1 MNHSRTH
8 FKSLTVVLFL
18 GVASGL
24 PLALT
29 SGSLQAWLTVAG
41 VPLHTIGFLSLV
53 GLPYT
58 LKFLWAPLMDRFVP
72 PFLGRRRG
80 WIVLMQ
86 GALAGILIIM
96 GSFHPEQSTEQ
107 VMFLASCAVILAF
120 LSASQDI
127 VIDAYRTELLNT
139 MPEKR
144 GLGASLSTLGYR
156 IAMLISG
163 AGALML
169 GHYVGWQWTYWIM
182 AGLIGLHALI
192 TFFADEVQ
200 DGQTAPKTLLDAV
213 IVPFQDFFQRERAL
227 FLLILI
233 VLYKLGDAFA
243 GSLSTAFLI
252 RGVGFSLVEV
262 GTINKGMGMLAT
274 IFGSLFGGMIMLKL
288 RLFPALLLFGIL
300 QALSNLGFW
309 ALALSGKVYALMIFA
324 IGFENFSG
332 GLGSTAFVAL
342 IMGLCHKKATA
353 TQFALLSAL
362 AAVGRVWV
370 GPTAGYL
377 VEAWGWAPFFIFSF
391 LIALPGLCFLYFLKT
406 HIMRLDM
413 PETASTT

>member
-1 MNHSRTH
+1 MNAPSPV
-8 FKSLTVVLFL
+8 FKSMTVVLFL
-18 GVASGL
+18 GLASGL

-29 SGSLQAWLTVAG
+29 SGSLQAWLTVAN

-58 LKFLWAPLMDRFVP
+58 LKFLWAPLMDRFTP

-80 WIVLMQ
+80 WILLMQ
-86 GALAGILIIM
+86 FCLAIILVVM
-96 GSFHPEQSTEQ
+96 GNFHPEQSAQQ
-107 VMFLASCAVILAF
+107 VSLLAFCAVILAF
-120 LSASQDI
+120 LSASHDI

-163 AGALML
+163 AGSLML
-169 GHYVGWQWTYWIM
+169 GHYVGWQWTYRIM
-182 AGLIGLHALI
+182 GGLIAIHAI
-192 TFFADEVQ
+192 VTFLADEVQ
-200 DGQTAPKTLLDAV
+200 NGQRAPKTLFDAV
-213 IVPFQDFFQRERAL
+213 VIPFRDFFQRDQAV

-233 VLYKLGDAFA
+233 ILYKLGDAFA

-262 GTINKGMGMLAT
+262 GAINKGMGMLAT

-288 RLFPALLLFGIL
+288 RLFPALLLFGCL
-300 QALSNLGFW
+300 QAISNLSFW
-309 ALALSGKVYALMIFA
+309 ALAFSGKIYALMIFA
-324 IGFENFSG
+324 IGFENFAG

-342 IMGLCHKKATA
+342 IMGLCHKESTA

-370 GPTAGYL
+370 GPTSGYL
-377 VEAWGWAPFFIFSF
+377 VELWGWAPFFIFSF
-391 LIALPGLCFLYFLKT
+391 LISLPGLFFLYFLRKN
-406 HIMRLDM
+406 IIQL
-413 PETASTT
+413 ETAT